1 MLGTTHGTQTIG
13 PSPMCLTDDHGLAH
27 SGQTRRPL
35 RLSRRD
41 LVRGLAAGTV
51 VAFAAGCSY
60 NAELGRDQLLM
71 VSDEQLV
78 ELSLTTWRDTLRTQ
92 KLSHDREMNSRV
104 RSVGQRIVE
113 AAGRGAQPWEYA
125 VFDNPEA
132 NAFVLPGNK
141 VGVNS
146 GLFKA
151 VINDDQLAAVLGH
164 ETGHVTAHHS
174 AERVSQAMVAQVGLA
189 AADLAI
195 ANSDAKHSKD
205 IAAVLGVGVQ
215 FGVLMPFSR
224 QHELEADRIG
234 VDFMHAAGF
243 KPVEA
248 LHLWQN
254 MAAERTKKAPPQ
266 WLSTHPSDETRMA
279 ALEAYLTQ
287 RGWLSEGSPRQI

>member
-1 MLGTTHGTQTIG
+1 
-13 PSPMCLTDDHGLAH
+13 MCLTHDHDLAH
-27 SGQTRRPL
+27 SGQVRQPL

-51 VAFAAGCSY
+51 VAFTAGCSY
-60 NAELGRDQLLM
+60 NAELGRDQFLM

-78 ELSLTTWRDTLRTQ
+78 QLSLTTWRDALRTQ
-92 KLSHDREMNSRV
+92 KLSQDREMNRAV

-125 VFDNPEA
+125 VFDNPDA

-151 VINDDQLAAVLGH
+151 VVNDDQLAAVLGH
-164 ETGHVTAHHS
+164 ETGHVTARHA
-174 AERVSQAMVAQVGLA
+174 AERVSQTMVAQVGLA

-195 ANSDAKHSKD
+195 ANSDTQHSKEL
-205 IAAVLGVGVQ
+205 AAVLGAGVQ

-266 WLSTHPSDETRMA
+266 WLSTHPSDETRLA
-279 ALEAYLTQ
+279 ALQSYLTQ

>member
-1 MLGTTHGTQTIG
+1 
-13 PSPMCLTDDHGLAH
+13 MCLTDHHDHGH
-27 SGQTRRPL
+27 SGQIRPAL

-51 VAFAAGCSY
+51 VAFTAGCSY

-78 ELSLTTWRDTLRTQ
+78 QLSLTAWRDALRTQ
-92 KLSHDREMNSRV
+92 KLSQDREMNRRV

-151 VINDDQLAAVLGH
+151 VVNDDQLAAVLGH
-164 ETGHVTAHHS
+164 ETGHVTAHHA
-174 AERVSQAMVAQVGLA
+174 AERVSQTMVAQVGLA
-189 AADLAI
+189 AADLAV
-195 ANSDAKHSKD
+195 ANSDAKHGKE
-205 IAAVLGVGVQ
+205 IAAVLGAGVQ

-234 VDFMHAAGF
+234 VDFMHTAGF
-243 KPVEA
+243 RPVEA

-254 MAAERTKKAPPQ
+254 MAAERTQKAPPQ
-266 WLSTHPSDETRMA
+266 WLSTHPSDQTRMS
-279 ALEAYLTQ
+279 ALQAYLTQ
-287 RGWLSEGSPRQI
+287 RGWLSDDLARQI

>member
-1 MLGTTHGTQTIG
+1 
-13 PSPMCLTDDHGLAH
+13 MCLTDQHDLGPNGRA
-27 SGQTRRPL
+27 RPSL

-51 VAFAAGCSY
+51 VALTAGCSY
-60 NAELGRDQLLM
+60 NAELGRDQFLV
-71 VSDEQLV
+71 VSDEQLNQ
-78 ELSLTTWRDTLRTQ
+78 LSLSAWRDALKTQ
-92 KLSHDREMNSRV
+92 KLSQDREMNRSV

-164 ETGHVTAHHS
+164 ETGHVTAHHA
-174 AERVSQAMVAQVGLA
+174 AERVSQSMVAQVGLA

-195 ANSDAKHSKD
+195 ANSDAKYGKEL
-205 IAAVLGVGVQ
+205 AAVLGVGVQ

-234 VDFMHAAGF
+234 VDFMHRAGF

-266 WLSTHPSDETRMA
+266 WLSTHPSDDTRLA
-279 ALEAYLTQ
+279 ALQAYLTQ
-287 RGWLSEGSPRQI
+287 RGWLSEGSASQV

>member
-1 MLGTTHGTQTIG
+1 
-13 PSPMCLTDDHGLAH
+13 MCLTDHDDLAPSRH
-27 SGQTRRPL
+27 KRPSL

-60 NAELGRDQLLM
+60 NAELGRDQLLV
-71 VSDEQLV
+71 VSDEQLNQ
-78 ELSLTTWRDTLRTQ
+78 LSLSAWRDALKTQ
-92 KLSHDREMNSRV
+92 KQSKDPQLNSRV

-113 AAGRGAQPWEYA
+113 AAGRGGQPWEYA
-125 VFDNPEA
+125 VFDNAEA
-132 NAFVLPGNK
+132 NAFVLPGNR

-164 ETGHVTAHHS
+164 ETGHVTARHA
-174 AERVSQAMVAQVGLA
+174 AERVSQTMVAQVGLA

-195 ANSDAKHSKD
+195 ANSETENGKEL
-205 IAAVLGVGVQ
+205 AAVLGAGVQ

-234 VDFMHAAGF
+234 VDFMHKAGF

-254 MAAERTKKAPPQ
+254 MAAERSKKAPPQ
-266 WLSTHPSDETRMA
+266 WLSTHPSDETRIA
-279 ALEAYLTQ
+279 ALQTYLSQ
-287 RGWLSEGSPRQI
+287 RGWLS

>member
-1 MLGTTHGTQTIG
+1 
-13 PSPMCLTDDHGLAH
+13 MCLTDHHDLAPN
-27 SGQTRRPL
+27 SQERPSL

-60 NAELGRDQLLM
+60 NAELGRDQLLV
-71 VSDEQLV
+71 VSDEQLNQ
-78 ELSLTTWRDTLRTQ
+78 LSLSAWRDALKTQ
-92 KLSHDREMNSRV
+92 KLSKDLQLNSRV
-104 RSVGQRIVE
+104 RTVGQRIVE
-113 AAGRGAQPWEYA
+113 AAGRGGQPWEYA
-125 VFDNPEA
+125 VFDNAET
-132 NAFVLPGNK
+132 NAFVLPGNR

-164 ETGHVTAHHS
+164 ETGHVTARHA
-174 AERVSQAMVAQVGLA
+174 AERVSQTMVAQVGLA

-195 ANSDAKHSKD
+195 ANSETANGKEL
-205 IAAVLGVGVQ
+205 AAVLGAGVQ

-234 VDFMHAAGF
+234 VDFMHKAGF

-254 MAAERTKKAPPQ
+254 MAAERSKKGPPQ
-266 WLSTHPSDETRMA
+266 WLSTHPSDETRIA
-279 ALEAYLTQ
+279 ALQSYLSQ
-287 RGWLSEGSPRQI
+287 RGWMS

>member
-1 MLGTTHGTQTIG
+1 
-13 PSPMCLTDDHGLAH
+13 MCLTHDQDLAQ
-27 SGQTRRPL
+27 SGQTRQPL

-60 NAELGRDQLLM
+60 NSELGRDQFLM
-71 VSDEQLV
+71 VSDEQLNQ
-78 ELSLTTWRDTLRTQ
+78 LSQTAWRDALRTQ
-92 KLSHDREMNSRV
+92 KLSQDRELNRTV

-125 VFDNPEA
+125 VFDNPDA

-151 VINDDQLAAVLGH
+151 VVNDDQLAAVLGH
-164 ETGHVTAHHS
+164 ETGHVTARHA
-174 AERVSQAMVAQVGLA
+174 AERVSQTMVAQVGLA

-195 ANSDAKHSKD
+195 ANSETEHGREL
-205 IAAVLGVGVQ
+205 AAVLGAGVQ
-215 FGVLMPFSR
+215 FGLLMPFSR

-266 WLSTHPSDETRMA
+266 WLSTHPSDETRMS
-279 ALEAYLTQ
+279 ALQAYLTQ

>member
-1 MLGTTHGTQTIG
+1 
-13 PSPMCLTDDHGLAH
+13 MCLTHDQDLAD
-27 SGQTRRPL
+27 SGQARQPV

-60 NAELGRDQLLM
+60 NVELGRDQFLM
-71 VSDEQLV
+71 VSDEQLMQ
-78 ELSLTTWRDTLRTQ
+78 LSQTAWRDALRTQ
-92 KLSHDREMNSRV
+92 KLSQDRELNRTV

-125 VFDNPEA
+125 VFDNPDA

-151 VINDDQLAAVLGH
+151 VVNDDQLAAVLGH
-164 ETGHVTAHHS
+164 ETGHVTARHA
-174 AERVSQAMVAQVGLA
+174 AERVSQTMVAQVGLA

-195 ANSDAKHSKD
+195 ANSETEHGREL
-205 IAAVLGVGVQ
+205 AAVLGAGVQ
-215 FGVLMPFSR
+215 FGLLMPFSR

-266 WLSTHPSDETRMA
+266 WLSTHPSDETRMS
-279 ALEAYLTQ
+279 ALQAYLTQ

>member
-1 MLGTTHGTQTIG
+1 
-13 PSPMCLTDDHGLAH
+13 MCLTDHHDLAPGSQAH
-27 SGQTRRPL
+27 LSL

-41 LVRGLAAGTV
+41 LVRALAAGTV
-51 VAFAAGCSY
+51 VALTAGCSY
-60 NAELGRDQLLM
+60 NEELGREQLLV
-71 VSDEQLV
+71 VSDEQLTQ
-78 ELSLTTWRDTLRTQ
+78 LSLSAWRDALKTQ
-92 KLSHDREMNSRV
+92 KLSKDPGMNSRV

-125 VFDNPEA
+125 VFDNAEA

-164 ETGHVTAHHS
+164 ETGHVTAHHA
-174 AERVSQAMVAQVGLA
+174 AERVSQTMIAQVGLA

-195 ANSDAKHSKD
+195 ANSDTQHGKEL
-205 IAAVLGVGVQ
+205 AAVLGVGVQ

-234 VDFMHAAGF
+234 VDLMHRAGF
-243 KPVEA
+243 RPVEA
-248 LHLWQN
+248 LHLWEN
-254 MAAERTKKAPPQ
+254 MAAERKTKAPPQ

-279 ALEAYLTQ
+279 ALRSYLSQ
-287 RGWLSEGSPRQI
+287 RGWLTEESARQI

>member
-1 MLGTTHGTQTIG
+1 
-13 PSPMCLTDDHGLAH
+13 MCLTEHHDHEPIQ
-27 SGQTRRPL
+27 GQGARSAV

-51 VAFAAGCSY
+51 VAFTAGCSY

-71 VSDEQLV
+71 VSDAQLV
-78 ELSLTTWRDTLRTQ
+78 QLSLSAWTDALRTQ
-92 KLSHDREMNSRV
+92 KLSKDAGLNRQV
-104 RSVGQRIVE
+104 RAVGQKIVT
-113 AAGRGAQPWEYA
+113 AAGLGGQPWEYA

-151 VINDDQLAAVLGH
+151 VGNDDQLAAVLGH
-164 ETGHVTAHHS
+164 ETGHVTAHHA
-174 AERVSQAMVAQVGLA
+174 AERVSQTMMAQVGLA

-195 ANSDAKHSKD
+195 VNNDPRHGREL
-205 IAAVLGVGVQ
+205 AAVLGVGVQ
-215 FGVLMPFSR
+215 FGIMMPFSR

-234 VDFMHAAGF
+234 VDYMHKAGF

-254 MAAERTKKAPPQ
+254 MAAERTKQAPPQ
-266 WLSTHPSDETRMA
+266 WMSTHPSDETRMA
-279 ALEAYLTQ
+279 ALQAYLSQ
-287 RGWLSEGSPRQI
+287 KGWLSDGSARQI

>member
-1 MLGTTHGTQTIG
+1 
-13 PSPMCLTDDHGLAH
+13 MCLTDHDDLAPSRH
-27 SGQTRRPL
+27 ERPSL

-60 NAELGRDQLLM
+60 NAELGRDQLLV
-71 VSDEQLV
+71 VSDEQLNQ
-78 ELSLTTWRDTLRTQ
+78 LSLSAWRDALKTQ
-92 KLSHDREMNSRV
+92 KQSKDPQLNSRV

-113 AAGRGAQPWEYA
+113 AAGRGGQPWEYA
-125 VFDNPEA
+125 VFDNAEA
-132 NAFVLPGNK
+132 NAFVLPGNR

-164 ETGHVTAHHS
+164 ETGHVTARHA
-174 AERVSQAMVAQVGLA
+174 AERVSQTMVAQVGLA

-195 ANSDAKHSKD
+195 ANSETENGKEL
-205 IAAVLGVGVQ
+205 AAVLGAGVQ

-234 VDFMHAAGF
+234 VDFMHKAGF

-254 MAAERTKKAPPQ
+254 MAAERSKKAPPQ
-266 WLSTHPSDETRMA
+266 WLSTHPSDETRIA
-279 ALEAYLTQ
+279 ALQTYLSQ
-287 RGWLSEGSPRQI
+287 RGWLS

>member
-1 MLGTTHGTQTIG
+1 MVVATLGTLTIG
-13 PSPMCLTDDHGLAH
+13 SSPMCLNDHHDLDL
-27 SGQTRRPL
+27 SVPTRPTL

-51 VAFAAGCSY
+51 VAFTAGCSY

-78 ELSLTTWRDTLRTQ
+78 QLSLTAWRDALRTQ
-92 KLSHDREMNSRV
+92 KLSQDREMNRRV

-113 AAGRGAQPWEYA
+113 AAGRGGQPWEYA
-125 VFDNPEA
+125 VFDNSDA

-164 ETGHVTAHHS
+164 ETGHVTAHHA
-174 AERVSQAMVAQVGLA
+174 AERVSQTMVAQVGLA

-195 ANSDAKHSKD
+195 ANSDAKHGKEL
-205 IAAVLGVGVQ
+205 AAVLGVGVQ

-234 VDFMHAAGF
+234 VDFMHSAGF

-254 MAAERTKKAPPQ
+254 MAAERTKQAPPQ

-279 ALEAYLTQ
+279 ALQAYLTQ
-287 RGWLSEGSPRQI
+287 RGWLSEGSARQI

>member
-1 MLGTTHGTQTIG
+1 
-13 PSPMCLTDDHGLAH
+13 MCLTHDQDLAQ
-27 SGQTRRPL
+27 SGQTRQPL

-60 NAELGRDQLLM
+60 NSELGRDQFLM
-71 VSDEQLV
+71 VSDEQLNQ
-78 ELSLTTWRDTLRTQ
+78 LSQSAWRDALRTQ
-92 KLSHDREMNSRV
+92 KLSQDRELNRTV

-125 VFDNPEA
+125 VFDNPDA

-151 VINDDQLAAVLGH
+151 VVNDDQLAAVLGH
-164 ETGHVTAHHS
+164 ETGHVTARHA
-174 AERVSQAMVAQVGLA
+174 AERVSQTMVAQVGLA

-195 ANSDAKHSKD
+195 ANSETEHGKEL
-205 IAAVLGVGVQ
+205 AAVLGAGVQ
-215 FGVLMPFSR
+215 FGLLMPFSR

-266 WLSTHPSDETRMA
+266 WLSTHPSDETRMS
-279 ALEAYLTQ
+279 ALQAYLTQ